1 MFWRGNLYFCHNCL
15 LNHGTLNFGLRVNF
29 LLESGCKT
37 INSILVQ
44 PKDAPFLLVVKRL
57 HHFRLH
63 FLWFKGSI
71 FLIIRGSFPD

>member
-1 MFWRGNLYFCHNCL
+1 MFWRGNFYFCHNCL

-44 PKDAPFLLVVKRL
+44 PKDAPFLLVVKRCTI
-57 HHFRLH
+57 FVSISY
-63 FLWFKGSI
+63 GS
-71 FLIIRGSFPD
+71 RGAYFS